1 MQKKRN
7 TVEVHLPGLCAHMF
21 GCYESALLD
30 KFLITTLSL
39 AHNRYL
45 FSHGAGG
52 QNPKINVTGPKSK
65 SYQGH
70 TPSRG
75 YSRKTFL
82 ASSSFW
88 WLRSSLASGHVAAP
102 SASVSTWLS
111 FLRVSTF
118 PSHSKDIGPW
128 TGPSIAS
135 KTSS

>member
-1 MQKKRN
+1 MLNFKQTAGLFKIAEKIIYKKKKRN

-88 WLRSSLASGHVAAP
+88 WLTFLA
-102 SASVSTWLS
+102 L
-111 FLRVSTF
+111 
-118 PSHSKDIGPW
+118 
-128 TGPSIAS
+128 
-135 KTSS
+135 